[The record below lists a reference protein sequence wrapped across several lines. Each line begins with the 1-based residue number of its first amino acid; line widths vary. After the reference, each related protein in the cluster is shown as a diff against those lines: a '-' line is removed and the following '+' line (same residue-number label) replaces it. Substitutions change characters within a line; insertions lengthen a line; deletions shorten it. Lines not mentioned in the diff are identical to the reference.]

1 VYDFALADRG
11 ITQHPAAKVSADVL
25 RELMTDDELN
35 RYSPGDLVTKAMR
48 IEISRRGGLG
58 VDILAKEEAARNYPA
73 VKEHGRVIDAETRL
87 VVVDE
92 RLKAL
97 LSARRPVSFRTL
109 LSGSVQLWATRIE
122 KLKLRELPGRHDLY
136 VWDDIYEPEFLG
148 YMAGVLRNDR
158 FIREGGAII

>member
-1 VYDFALADRG
+1 M
-11 ITQHPAAKVSADVL
+11 AAG
-25 RELMTDDELN
+25 ELN

-58 VDILAKEEAARNYPA
+58 ADTLSKEEAARNYPA
-73 VKEHGRVIDAETRL
+73 VKDQGRVIDAETRL

-97 LSARRPVSFRTL
+97 LSAHRPVSFRSL
-109 LSGSVQLWATRIE
+109 LSGSVQLWATKIE
-122 KLKLRELPGRHDLY
+122 KLGLREFPGRHDLY
-136 VWDDIYEPEFLG
+136 VWNDAYDPEFLG

-158 FIREGGAII
+158 FLREGGAII